1 MFAASAFG
9 LVGDASGGGGGVS
22 DAGLVMGDGVT
33 VAGRAAAGKPV
44 AGKRGLVS
52 GGGMFSGA
60 GAAAVR
66 AGEAR
71 RRCVPG
77 ERVGRVACRLRLGGC
92 LASATPRDVGS
103 NRVGLRARRGAPDVA
118 ASVS

>member
-52 GGGMFSGA
+52 AAGGGASGGGMFSGA

-71 RRCVPG
+71 RRCV
-77 ERVGRVACRLRLGGC
+77 LGGC